1 MVKEEGARHVG
12 CAFQGR
18 GESRGVEKQS
28 ESDRL
33 QNFGPPHVGKPNF
46 ASHGTRNVRQRSER
60 EKKRPHPP
68 ACTATHITALRL
80 CQRHAMHCSAVSRVV
95 SVVAVTSRRLL
106 VTGYSDNTAARLGKA
121 PTCDNSQRAHVSA
134 SQRSVAAAASTP
146 DQTAPSRPRR
156 PNVLQRPRFNRL
168 RALAA
173 RPRPGALL
181 NHGASTHAR

>member
-1 MVKEEGARHVG
+1 VHSRVVV
-12 CAFQGR
+12 GR
-18 GESRGVEKQS
+18 GEWR
-28 ESDRL
+28 
-33 QNFGPPHVGKPNF
+33 
-46 ASHGTRNVRQRSER
+46 
-60 EKKRPHPP
+60 
-68 ACTATHITALRL
+68 
-80 CQRHAMHCSAVSRVV
+80 SRVRATV
-95 SVVAVTSRRLL
+95 YRISGGPMWESQIFPLMARGMCGNDPKERKSDSTPCVHRDSHHRTPSLPATCHALQCRVPCRDCGRCDVAA

-146 DQTAPSRPRR
+146 AQTAPSRPRR